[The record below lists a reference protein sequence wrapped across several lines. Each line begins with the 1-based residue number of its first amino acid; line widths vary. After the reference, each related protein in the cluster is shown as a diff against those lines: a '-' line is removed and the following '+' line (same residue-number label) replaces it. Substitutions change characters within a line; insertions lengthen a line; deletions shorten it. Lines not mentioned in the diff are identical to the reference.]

1 MGRVILFVTAP
12 AARESA
18 SPRAAPTDP
27 GPRTGAHTRYWAKHL
42 SPATRGV
49 ARHYILRALRVHRD
63 EESSSS
69 ERFVFSRV
77 EMGGSRFLEIR
88 EALCQN
94 SAPGRGWRSQTTLP
108 PPTSTSC
115 ICLNFFTFKHW
126 TRKSCHTKIQ
136 IPIGVSK
143 PTSNRNSSPA
153 ALLWYGWNCNNPF

>member
-108 PPTSTSC
+108 PPTY
-115 ICLNFFTFKHW
+115 LLYLFKLVH
-126 TRKSCHTKIQ
+126 IQ
-136 IPIGVSK
+136 TLDSQVLPYEDPDPHRGLQANIESQQL
-143 PTSNRNSSPA
+143 TCCS
-153 ALLWYGWNCNNPF
+153 ALVWVELQ